1 MVLAPLDGFVVGMT
15 ADRRAEEQSALL
27 RRRGARVVH
36 GASIRTIPL
45 IHDDRLSDAIEAVIE
60 EPPDVV
66 VVLTGLGTRAWFAAA
81 EGLGRDEQLREAL
94 AGARVLAR
102 GPKAAGAAVAI
113 GLEVTWQAP
122 SETSAEVF
130 LRLREEGVAG
140 ARIAVQR
147 DGGAIAILAQQL
159 AAIGASVIDVPVY
172 RWTMP
177 DDAAPAIRL
186 VEAAC
191 DRRIDALTFT
201 SAPAVHNLFG
211 LADTAGLGA
220 ALRTAVG
227 GHGDGVRTACVGP
240 VCAAAAASH
249 GVVDAVQ
256 PARARLG
263 AMVQALVRAFDD
275 RSLGFR
281 LGGVDVHL
289 QGTTAV
295 VGDRTVSL
303 SPRER
308 DVFEVLGSAPGR
320 VIAKSELLHALWGNG
335 DPHTVE
341 VTIARLRRRLGP
353 PGRALRTVP
362 RRGYVLDVTC

>member
-1 MVLAPLDGFVVGMT
+1 MLSPLEGFVVGMT
-15 ADRRAEEQSALL
+15 ADRRAEEQSELL

-45 IHDDRLSDAIEAVIE
+45 THDERLSDAIEAVIAD
-60 EPPDVV
+60 PPDVV
-66 VVLTGLGTRAWFAAA
+66 VLLTGLGTRGWFAAA
-81 EGLGRDEQLREAL
+81 EGLGRDEQLRAVL
-94 AGARVLAR
+94 AGVQVLAR
-102 GPKAAGAAVAI
+102 GPKAAGAALGV
-113 GLEVTWQAP
+113 GLDVTWQAP

-130 LRLREEGVAG
+130 VRLREQGVAG

-147 DGGAIAILAQQL
+147 DGGPTATLAGQL
-159 AAIGASVIDVPVY
+159 SRIGASVVDVPVY

-177 DDAAPAIRL
+177 DDPAPAVRL
-186 VEAAC
+186 LEAAC

-201 SAPAVHNLFG
+201 SAPAVHNLFA
-211 LADTAGLGA
+211 LADEAGLGNPLRL
-220 ALRTAVG
+220 ALGDG
-227 GHGDGVRTACVGP
+227 GGVRTACVGP
-240 VCAAAAASH
+240 VCTAAAESH
-249 GVVDAVQ
+249 GVVDVIR
-256 PARARLG
+256 PGRSRLG
-263 AMVQALVRAFDD
+263 AMVQALVRGFGD

-308 DVFEVLGSAPGR
+308 DVFEVLGSSSGR
-320 VIAKSELLHALWGNG
+320 VVGKSELLHALWGDG

-353 PGRALRTVP
+353 PGSSLRTVP